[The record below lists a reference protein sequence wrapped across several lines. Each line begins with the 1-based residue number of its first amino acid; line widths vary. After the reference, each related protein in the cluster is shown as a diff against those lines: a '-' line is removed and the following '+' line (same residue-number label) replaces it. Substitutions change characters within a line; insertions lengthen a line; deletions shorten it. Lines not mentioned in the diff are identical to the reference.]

1 MAAPSVAAFKQ
12 RFPEF
17 ATCPDP
23 TVQIHLDDAATQ
35 CDEAAYAHLHEL
47 GVSYTAANALAQLP
61 AGRKMQLVQKDGTTV
76 YEARRAALA
85 RSAAIAVRV
94 NMYPLPY

>member
-1 MAAPSVAAFKQ
+1 MAAPTVAAFKA

-17 ATCPDP
+17 APCPDA

-35 CDEAAYAHLHEL
+35 CDEAAYGHLHEL
-47 GVSYTAANALAQLP
+47 GCAYTAANALAQLP

-76 YEARRAALA
+76 YEARRASLA
-85 RSAAIAVRV
+85 ASAAIGVRV
-94 NMYPLPY
+94 GMYPLP